1 MKRSYIVILEATIG
15 RRWRRLCRRMKCER
29 DCHAPTLRAKEIVG
43 VVAMP
48 RSSSPPPVAA
58 QRPLPQFLS
67 RGTEDACRFFATRHE
82 GRSYLQRTLGRRSS
96 SVCAALAMLA
106 WISTSVLR
114 AAEFYVTTN
123 GSDVTGDGSAAAP
136 YRTFDKAHAM
146 LAAGDDIIVGPGV
159 YLTNRLRITKSGTPN
174 NPIEVKPLP
183 GVAPVLDMLW
193 RDQPCV
199 LIYGAHVIV
208 EGFELRNTS
217 NMCARLHGESNVL
230 RRCKAHHAV
239 SHGIMTSGTNNVIE
253 GCEVY
258 MTVLENVTRTAPG
271 WGSAVKVYFG
281 GKNSLIAGNV
291 VYHNY
296 GEGICVTRGMGA
308 VVRQNVSFD
317 NFSVLIY
324 VDNSYDV
331 LVEKNHCYSLQ
342 HSGFTRDGRTAAG
355 IALAEEQYS
364 GWGARLR
371 NVRVINNVVCFADR
385 GCVYY
390 GSDVPGGG
398 LSNVV
403 VAYNT
408 FWGSSG
414 TAVSIEYESAKLGG
428 SYIANNLVQQ
438 PQGAVAW
445 LDDRYVGKSGLKLL
459 HNFWVGEKPAEWRN
473 CNGPGDRTGAVA
485 FVSLPVVTDAFSF
498 VLAEGSAP
506 CGGATN
512 IFGITED
519 YGGALRP
526 AAPAAHDMGAFQAIP
541 EGGAALAGMLIAWHV
556 GCLRKEQ
563 RPARGRPL
571 SSRRKATQVIP
582 QMAGEPGACLEPGG
596 VGLCACRWP
605 YRGLCRAGATRRVVV
620 R

>member
-1 MKRSYIVILEATIG
+1 MKTLHAITVNALVIWCGMAVQG
-15 RRWRRLCRRMKCER
+15 
-29 DCHAPTLRAKEIVG
+29 
-43 VVAMP
+43 
-48 RSSSPPPVAA
+48 
-58 QRPLPQFLS
+58 
-67 RGTEDACRFFATRHE
+67 
-82 GRSYLQRTLGRRSS
+82 
-96 SVCAALAMLA
+96 
-106 WISTSVLR
+106 
-114 AAEFYVTTN
+114 AEFYVATN
-123 GSDVTGDGSAAAP
+123 GSDVTGNGSAAAP

-146 LAAGDDIIVGPGV
+146 MAAGDDIIVGPGV
-159 YLTNRLRITKSGTPN
+159 YVTNRLRMTKSGTAA

-183 GVAPVLDMLW
+183 GATPVLDMLW
-193 RDQPCV
+193 REEPCI

-230 RRCKAHHAV
+230 RRCVAHHAV

-253 GCEVY
+253 GCEVS

-281 GKNSLIAGNV
+281 GKNSLITGNR

-317 NFSVLIY
+317 NYSVLIY
-324 VDNSYDV
+324 IDNSYDV
-331 LVEKNHCYSLQ
+331 LVERNHCYSLQ
-342 HSGFTRDGRTAAG
+342 HNGFTRDGRTAAG

-385 GCVYY
+385 GFVYY

-408 FWGSSG
+408 FWGSSN
-414 TAVSIEYESAKLGG
+414 TAVSVEYESTKLGG

-445 LDDRYVGKSGLKLL
+445 LDDRYVGKSGLRLL
-459 HNFWVGEKPAEWRN
+459 HNFWVGEKPADWRN
-473 CNGPGDRTGAVA
+473 CNGPGDRTGSVT
-485 FVSLPVVTDAFSF
+485 FVSAPVGTDAYSF
-498 VLAEGSAP
+498 VLAEVSAP

-512 IFGITED
+512 IFGVVED
-519 YGGALRP
+519 YAGQARP
-526 AAPAAHDMGAFQAIP
+526 PAPAAHDMGAFQAVP
-541 EGGAALAGMLIAWHV
+541 EGGAALASIVAVLGVA
-556 GCLRKEQ
+556 CQRKKTTAC
-563 RPARGRPL
+563 ARQ
-571 SSRRKATQVIP
+571 A
-582 QMAGEPGACLEPGG
+582 
-596 VGLCACRWP
+596 
-605 YRGLCRAGATRRVVV
+605 VV
-620 R
+620 RRRRGAQLFSGGRLRWLLGWLCWRLRAAVRAAAPRQTARRQRGPLLLCQNG